1 MFQEVMIHQSF
12 EPNCVSKSFTFLM
25 ISKLKFIQ
33 IETTDTTLELAFLL
47 DAFNDFFCKSFS
59 PLLIIDLGSLD

>member
-1 MFQEVMIHQSF
+1 
-12 EPNCVSKSFTFLM
+12 M